1 MKQGLRTL
9 CAIGVL
15 LFAGDACAH
24 FPDVFS
30 SDARSSG
37 MRDIEV
43 IKEYGDAEATV
54 YHLENAKTVK
64 KDKNGNQEKVFGVRE
79 EKIDSITVLG
89 SVCPDVKVAKEVF
102 YNNGTSVH
110 FYVQL
115 EKEGNK
121 IVPKIYELVDPK
133 NKAFCDGVSHFGG
146 KSSLNNSTIGIMINT
161 WVFYEKDREDK
172 NIYKK
177 EDLGELVQYPGDSR
191 EWVVV
196 SDDLIGAVADLIL
209 GLKKEYNIP
218 SKNVNLYSTVT
229 GRRADAPGPDVY
241 NRLAEKGAKEGAKAV
256 FYPTEKEFSLDQFKD
271 LTEKNFLDFLY
282 IYGFNKGKDGKRF
295 ENLSNEDLLKMFKLQ
310 YSTGD
315 LSGELNDKTK
325 KMILSLI
332 ASYYNFEDPITKS
345 VDEVFRKDVEKY
357 LSKNKLTSVE
367 DFVKSWSGK

>member
-1 MKQGLRTL
+1 MKQKFKAL
-9 CAIGVL
+9 CAIGAL
-15 LFAGDACAH
+15 LFAGDASAH
-24 FPDVFS
+24 FPEVFS
-30 SDARSSG
+30 NDAQNSG

-79 EKIDSITVLG
+79 EKIDNITVLG

-121 IVPKIYELVDPK
+121 IRPKIYELVDPK
-133 NKAFCDGVSHFGG
+133 NKAFCDGISHFGG
-146 KSSLNNSTIGIMINT
+146 KSSLNNSTIGVMINT
-161 WVFYEKDREDK
+161 WVFYEKDREEK
-172 NIYKK
+172 GIYKK
-177 EDLGELVQYPGDSR
+177 EDLGNLVQYPGDSR

-209 GLKKEYNIP
+209 GLQKEYNIP
-218 SKNVNLYSTVT
+218 LKNVNLYSTVT
-229 GRRADAPGPDVY
+229 GRRADAPGPNIF
-241 NRLAEKGAKEGAKAV
+241 NRLAEKGAV
-256 FYPTEKEFSLDQFKD
+256 FYPTEKEFSSDLFKD

-282 IYGFNKGKDGKRF
+282 IFGFNKGKDGREF
-295 ENLSNEDLLKMFKLQ
+295 ENLSNKNLLKMFKLQ

-315 LSGELNDKTK
+315 LSGEMNDKTK
-325 KMILSLI
+325 MMILSLI

-345 VDEVFRKDVEKY
+345 VDEAFRSDVRSY
-357 LSKNKLTSVE
+357 LSKNKLAEVQAFI
-367 DFVKSWSGK
+367 DNWSNK